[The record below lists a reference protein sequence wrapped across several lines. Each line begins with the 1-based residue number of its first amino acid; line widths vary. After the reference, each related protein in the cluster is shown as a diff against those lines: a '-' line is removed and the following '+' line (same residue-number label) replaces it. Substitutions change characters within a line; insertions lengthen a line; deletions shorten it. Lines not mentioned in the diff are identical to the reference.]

1 MISPNYSRKHDR
13 HMHDAAEDEEL
24 PPDPIPPIMA
34 HLAELR
40 EYLSHYVGV
49 TRDQFKLSLRNLVLY
64 VLLGLLGAVAG
75 IAILVTAA
83 VVLLQGCVHGLEAL
97 LGGRLWAAQLI
108 VGAVVLT
115 AAGIAAWRFAVRF
128 TESSRKS
135 MVEKYEQRHQA
146 QRNRFGHDVQERARH
161 G

>member
-1 MISPNYSRKHDR
+1 MISPIYSRQHER
-13 HMHDAAEDEEL
+13 HMHEASPEEDI
-24 PPDPIPPIMA
+24 PPDPLPPIMA

-40 EYLSHYVGV
+40 EYFSHYVSI

-64 VLLGLLGAVAG
+64 ASLGLLGAVAG
-75 IAILVTAA
+75 TAMLVTAA
-83 VVLLQGCVHGLEAL
+83 VLLLQGCVNGLEVL

-108 VGAVVLT
+108 VGAIVLT
-115 AAGIAAWRFAVRF
+115 AAGIAAWRFAVGF
-128 TESSRKS
+128 TESTRKS
-135 MVEKYEQRHQA
+135 MVDKYDERHLA